1 MVKRPNGRERPRKER
16 TVTKGQDTGS
26 PPALD
31 AAWKAYREG
40 IEALRE
46 TLHAMP
52 IARTAADHTAADRW
66 LLQSQAAAHNL
77 VLAPDPRSPRFLVHS
92 VFEPNVYS
100 WLLPNP
106 DFLYRYAFL
115 DGRGSYRIEGVRR
128 NAHFVDAQMISGFW
142 GDPKM
147 RLMESYNFD
156 ALGIATGAQ
165 VAIHVGPEP
174 PKQSGPWIRTD
185 HAERNTLIVREAFYD
200 WSREQRSSLRIESP
214 ALSRLAAPDKLRA
227 PRQAIESPAPVELEL
242 AHRLDAALRMIRFCH
257 DTFSGRLTAN
267 VVEAV
272 GTNCFLLLDTS
283 RNEDAANPV
292 AGYVPVVFELD
303 PGESL
308 VIEFEIPRASYWG
321 LQLGDLWWQAADY
334 VDHQSSLNGRQVEAD
349 RDGRARIVV
358 AADDPGVA
366 NWLDTTGLSRG
377 VVLLRWYLAD
387 RHPVPDVKRMRTTD
401 LAEALP
407 PETACV
413 DRDERRRR
421 LAARREAVLL
431 RYDA

>member
-1 MVKRPNGRERPRKER
+1 MSNGQ
-16 TVTKGQDTGS
+16 VAGS

-31 AAWKAYREG
+31 AAWKTYREG

-52 IARTAADHTAADRW
+52 IARTAADHAAADRW
-66 LLQSQAAAHNL
+66 LLQAQAAAHNL
-77 VLAPDPRSPRFLVHS
+77 VFAPDPRQPRFLLHS

-115 DGRGSYRIEGVRR
+115 DGRGSYRIEGLRR

-147 RLMESYNFD
+147 RMMESYNFD
-156 ALGIATGAQ
+156 ALGIAAGEK
-165 VAIHVGPEP
+165 VAIHLGPEP
-174 PKQSGPWIRTD
+174 PEQPGPWIRTD
-185 HAERNTLIVREAFYD
+185 PGAERNTLIVREAFYD

-214 ALSRLAAPDKLRA
+214 AVSGSRARPT
-227 PRQAIESPAPVELEL
+227 IESPAPVEVEL

-272 GTNCFLLLDTS
+272 GTNRFLLLDTS

-292 AGYVPVVFELD
+292 AGYVPVVFELA

-308 VIEFEIPRASYWG
+308 VIEFEIPKASYWG

-349 RDGRARIVV
+349 RDGRARVVV

-387 RHPVPDVKRMRTTD
+387 RHPVPDVKRMRTSE

-407 PETACV
+407 PETARV
-413 DRDERRRR
+413 DRVERRRR
-421 LAARREAVLL
+421 LAARREAVLH

>member
-1 MVKRPNGRERPRKER
+1 
-16 TVTKGQDTGS
+16 
-26 PPALD
+26 
-31 AAWKAYREG
+31 
-40 IEALRE
+40 
-46 TLHAMP
+46 MP
-52 IARTAADHTAADRW
+52 IARTAADHVAADRW

-77 VLAPDPRSPRFLVHS
+77 VLAPDPRRPRFLVHS

-147 RLMESYNFD
+147 RMMESYNFD
-156 ALGIATGAQ
+156 ALGIAAGAQ

-174 PKQSGPWIRTD
+174 PEQPGPWIRTD
-185 HAERNTLIVREAFYD
+185 PDAERNTLIVREAFYD
-200 WSREQRSSLRIESP
+200 WGREQRSSLRIEAIAP
-214 ALSRLAAPDKLRA
+214 YRLAVESQAPGEA
-227 PRQAIESPAPVELEL
+227 EL

-272 GTNCFLLLDTS
+272 GTNRFLLLDTS

-349 RDGRARIVV
+349 RDGRARVV
-358 AADDPGVA
+358 VGADDPGVA

-387 RHPVPDVKRMRTTD
+387 RHPVPEVKRIRTSE

-407 PETACV
+407 PETVRV
-413 DRDERRRR
+413 DRDERSRR

>member
-1 MVKRPNGRERPRKER
+1 MVKN
-16 TVTKGQDTGS
+16 GQDAGS
-26 PPALD
+26 TPALD
-31 AAWKAYREG
+31 TAWKAYREG
-40 IEALRE
+40 IESLRE

-52 IARTAADHTAADRW
+52 IARTAADHVAADRW

-77 VLAPDPRSPRFLVHS
+77 ILAPDPRHPRFLLHS
-92 VFEPNVYS
+92 VFEPNVYT

-115 DGRGSYRIEGVRR
+115 DGRGTWRIEGVRR
-128 NAHFVDAQMISGFW
+128 SAHFVDAQMISGFW

-156 ALGIATGAQ
+156 ALGIAAGAP
-165 VAIHVGPEP
+165 VDIHLGPEP
-174 PKQSGPWIRTD
+174 PKQPGPWIRTD
-185 HAERNTLIVREAFYD
+185 PDAERNTLIVREAFYD
-200 WSREQRSSLRIESP
+200 WSREQRSSLRIEST
-214 ALSRLAAPDKLRA
+214 ALDRLRA
-227 PRQAIESPAPVELEL
+227 RQAPGEAEL

-257 DTFSGRLTAN
+257 ETFSGQLTAN

-272 GTNCFLLLDTS
+272 GTNRFLLLDTS
-283 RNEDAANPV
+283 RDKDAANPV
-292 AGYVPVVFELD
+292 AGYVPVVFELE
-303 PGESL
+303 PGEAL

-321 LQLGDLWWQAADY
+321 LQVGDLWWQAADY
-334 VDHQSSLNGRQVEAD
+334 VDHQSSLNGHQVKAD
-349 RDGRARIVV
+349 PDGWARIVV

-377 VVLLRWYLAD
+377 VVLLRWYHAD
-387 RHPVPDVKRMRTTD
+387 RHPVPDLKRMRVSK

-407 PETACV
+407 PETARL
-413 DRDERRRR
+413 DREERRKC
-421 LAARREAVLL
+421 LAARRGAVLA